1 MNCGRLTLK
10 NYLLPVTDC
19 TLTRICHAV
28 NIWTFPYINSGVSFP
43 LMAVIEG
50 SENVL
55 TVVLDPLMT
64 EICFRLACKTLPTFF
79 KNPKKEILDIGHA
92 IE

>member
-1 MNCGRLTLK
+1 
-10 NYLLPVTDC
+10 
-19 TLTRICHAV
+19 
-28 NIWTFPYINSGVSFP
+28 
-43 LMAVIEG
+43 MAVIEG

-79 KNPKKEILDIGHA
+79 KINPKKEILDIGHA